1 MNHLTKAIALVLIP
15 LLFSAC
21 ASSKIEDVV
30 TIRQIEA
37 TQPVVL
43 RLNEDKSAVFAM
55 SYPLAYKIKK
65 NTLKEICAF
74 GCNYYFNVEALSSG
88 TGGCLFY
95 IEKGDSSVPL
105 TKENR
110 DLSLFFNKYDLTV
123 RYIIEK
129 DNYIQNELLPYY
141 ERMRAEQKD
150 TLHIDLKSFKAKH
163 SEILRKSFEGDTI
176 SFSFTYNEYI
186 QGIPMRVS
194 FSSDENN

>member
-1 MNHLTKAIALVLIP
+1 MNHVTKAIAFVLTP
-15 LLFSAC
+15 LLCSAC

-30 TIRQIEA
+30 TIRQIEE

-43 RLNEDKSAVFAM
+43 RLNGDKSAVF
-55 SYPLAYKIKK
+55 SLLYPLAYKIKK
-65 NTLKEICAF
+65 KTLKKICAF
-74 GCNYYFNVEALSSG
+74 GCSYYFNDEALSSG
-88 TGGCLFY
+88 SGGCLFY

-129 DNYIQNELLPYY
+129 DKYIQNELLPYC
-141 ERMRAEQKD
+141 ERMRVEQKD
-150 TLHIDLKSFKAKH
+150 TLHIDLKSFKAEH
-163 SEILRKSFEGDTI
+163 PEILQKSFEGDTI
-176 SFSFTYNEYI
+176 SFRFIYNEYI

>member
-1 MNHLTKAIALVLIP
+1 MNHLTKAIALVLFS
-15 LLFSAC
+15 LLLSAC
-21 ASSKIEDVV
+21 ASSNIEDVV

-43 RLNEDKSAVFAM
+43 RLNEDKSAVF
-55 SYPLAYKIKK
+55 SLLYPLAYKIKK

-74 GCNYYFNVEALSSG
+74 GCSYYFNVEALSSG

-95 IEKGDSSVPL
+95 IKKGNSSVPL

-110 DLSLFFNKYDLTV
+110 DLSLSFNEYDLTV
-123 RYIIEK
+123 RYTIEK
-129 DNYIQNELLPYY
+129 DQYIQKEIRPYY
-141 ERMRAEQKD
+141 ERMRAEHKD
-150 TLHIDLKSFKAKH
+150 TLHIDLKSFQAEH
-163 SEILRKSFEGDTI
+163 PDILRKSFEGDTI

-194 FSSDENN
+194 FSSDENH